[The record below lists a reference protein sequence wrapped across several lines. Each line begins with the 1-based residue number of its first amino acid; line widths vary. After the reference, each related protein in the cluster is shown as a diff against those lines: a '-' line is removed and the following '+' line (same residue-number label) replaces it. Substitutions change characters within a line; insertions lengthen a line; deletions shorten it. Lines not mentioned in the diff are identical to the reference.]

1 VTHSIHS
8 LYRRDIQ
15 VDTETAKVKEAHMA
29 LEQAIAAHKAAT
41 EASVEQRKSKLEDL
55 ATRIQNLQGKMK
67 VLAGM
72 SSGKTQVFE
81 SPIHPPASSTP
92 SLIKV
97 PIASKH
103 LEDLSHSE
111 KKAVRPSLHP
121 PHTHSKALVGRKQ
134 GVLRKHVGAGRAK
147 AFGMSRS
154 GDDKARG
161 EDVWM
166 MLPKTRP

>member
-1 VTHSIHS
+1 
-8 LYRRDIQ
+8 
-15 VDTETAKVKEAHMA
+15 MA

-72 SSGKTQVFE
+72 SSAKTQVFE
-81 SPIHPPASSTP
+81 SAIQRLASSTP
-92 SLIKV
+92 SLITV
-97 PIASKH
+97 AIASK
-103 LEDLSHSE
+103 HSE

-121 PHTHSKALVGRKQ
+121 PHTHSKALVGHNQ

-161 EDVWM
+161 EDVPM
-166 MLPKTRP
+166 MLPKTRR